1 MYQQHKVIK
10 TPPLGEAGR
19 GLLFF
24 IMELFDVY
32 PLFDINVVKGKG
44 CSVWDDKGQE
54 YLDLYGG
61 HAVIS
66 IGHCHPH
73 YVEKVTEQLNALGFY
88 SNSVINTLQRRLAE
102 RLGKV
107 CGYDDYQLFLINS
120 GAEANENALKLAS
133 FKTGR
138 TRVLSAA
145 KAFHGRTSLA
155 VEATDNPKIIA
166 PINANGHVTYLPVN
180 DLEAWEAELAKGDVC
195 ACIIECIQGVG
206 GIKLV
211 DEDFAQGLQ
220 AACKRYG
227 AVLICDEIQCG
238 YGRSGKFFAHQW
250 LGIRPDLI
258 TVAKGIG
265 NGFPMG
271 AVLISP
277 DFKPV
282 YGQLGT
288 TFGGNHLA
296 CAAALAVL
304 DVIESEN
311 LVDNARETGDYLMAR
326 LKEMQATEKH
336 ITDMRGRGLM
346 IGIDLDMPHKEL
358 RQHLVYNEHC
368 FTGCAS
374 TNILRLLPPLCFTKA
389 MADDF
394 ILRLERAFAA
404 VG

>member
-1 MYQQHKVIK
+1 M
-10 TPPLGEAGR
+10 T
-19 GLLFF
+19 
-24 IMELFDVY
+24 LFDVY
-32 PLFDINVVKGKG
+32 PLFDINIVKGRG

-73 YVEKVTEQLNALGFY
+73 YVEKLTEQLNALGFY
-88 SNSVINTLQRRLAE
+88 SNSVVNMLQRQLAE
-102 RLGKV
+102 RLGKA

-166 PINANGHVTYLPVN
+166 PINANNHVTYLPLN
-180 DLEAWEAELAKGDVC
+180 DLEAWEHELAKGDVC

-206 GIKLV
+206 GIKLAT
-211 DEDFAQGLQ
+211 EEFAKGLQ
-220 AACKRYG
+220 TACKKYG

-277 DFKPV
+277 DFKPE

-304 DVIESEN
+304 DVMEN
-311 LVDNARETGDYLMAR
+311 EHLVDNAHEAGEYLIAK
-326 LKEMQATEKH
+326 LKELQAEEPH
-336 ITDMRGRGLM
+336 IKEVRGRGLM
-346 IGIDLDMPHKEL
+346 IGIDLDIPHKAL
-358 RQHLVYNEHC
+358 RQNLVYTQHC

-374 TNILRLLPPLCFTKA
+374 TNILRLLPPLCFTKS

-394 ILRLERAFAA
+394 IGRLKKAFAEI
-404 VG
+404 

>member
-1 MYQQHKVIK
+1 MK
-10 TPPLGEAGR
+10 
-19 GLLFF
+19 
-24 IMELFDVY
+24 LFDVY
-32 PLFDINVVKGKG
+32 PLFDINIVKGRG
-44 CSVWDDKGQE
+44 CTVWDDKGQE

-73 YVEKVTEQLNALGFY
+73 YVEALKSQLDCLGFY
-88 SNSVINTLQRRLAE
+88 SNSVVNTLQQQLAT
-102 RLGKV
+102 RLGKA

-120 GAEANENALKLAS
+120 GAEANENAMKLAS
-133 FKTGR
+133 FHTGR
-138 TRVLSAA
+138 KRILSAQ

-166 PINANGHVTYLPVN
+166 PINANGHVTYLPLN
-180 DLEAWEAELAKGDVC
+180 DLEPWEAELAKGDV
-195 ACIIECIQGVG
+195 AAVILECIQGVG
-206 GIKLV
+206 GIRLATA
-211 DEDFAQGLQ
+211 EFAQGLQ
-220 AACKRYG
+220 AACRKYG
-227 AVLICDEIQCG
+227 TVLICDEIQCG

-258 TVAKGIG
+258 TVAKGIA

-277 DFKPV
+277 EFVPA

-304 DVIESEN
+304 DVMEN
-311 LVDNARETGDYLMAR
+311 EHLVDNACKVGDYLLEKLND
-326 LKEMQATEKH
+326 LKATQPH
-336 ITDMRGRGLM
+336 ITDVRGRGLM
-346 IGIDLDMPHKEL
+346 IGIELDIPHKDVRSRL
-358 RQHLVYNEHC
+358 IYDEHC

-374 TNILRLLPPLCFTKA
+374 TNILRLLPPLCLTTA
-389 MADDF
+389 EADSF
-394 ILRLERAFAA
+394 IEKLKRSL
-404 VG
+404 

>member
-1 MYQQHKVIK
+1 MNNNNNTISGHTS
-10 TPPLGEAGR
+10 TPPTGGQ
-19 GLLFF
+19 GGC
-24 IMELFDVY
+24 LFDVY
-32 PLFDINVVKGKG
+32 PLFNINIVQGKG
-44 CSVWDDKGQE
+44 CKVWDDKGQE
-54 YLDLYGG
+54 YLDIYGG

-73 YVEKVTEQLNALGFY
+73 YVEMMTAQLNKLGFY
-88 SNSVINTLQRRLAE
+88 SNSVINTLQQQLAG
-102 RLGKV
+102 RLGKIS
-107 CGYDDYQLFLINS
+107 GYDDYQLFLINS

-138 TRVLSAA
+138 TRVLSAE

-155 VEATDNPKIIA
+155 VEVTNNPKIIA
-166 PINANGHVTYLPVN
+166 PINDGGHVTYLPLN

-206 GIKLV
+206 GIRMASK
-211 DEDFAQGLQ
+211 EFALGLQ
-220 AACKRYG
+220 AACKKYG

-250 LGIRPDLI
+250 LGIRPDII
-258 TVAKGIG
+258 TCAKGIG

-277 DFKPV
+277 EFKPE

-296 CAAALAVL
+296 CTAALAVI
-304 DVIESEN
+304 DVMEEEN
-311 LVDNARETGDYLMAR
+311 LVENAREVGDYLLGK
-326 LKEMQATEKH
+326 LKELQQTEKH
-336 ITDMRGRGLM
+336 ITDVRGRGLM
-346 IGIDLDMPHKEL
+346 IGIELDIPHKDVRSRL
-358 RQHLVYNEHC
+358 LFDDHI

-374 TNILRLLPPLCFTKA
+374 TNILRLLPPLCFTKE
-389 MADDF
+389 MADTF
-394 ILRLERAFAA
+394 IEKLKHILYTL
-404 VG
+404 